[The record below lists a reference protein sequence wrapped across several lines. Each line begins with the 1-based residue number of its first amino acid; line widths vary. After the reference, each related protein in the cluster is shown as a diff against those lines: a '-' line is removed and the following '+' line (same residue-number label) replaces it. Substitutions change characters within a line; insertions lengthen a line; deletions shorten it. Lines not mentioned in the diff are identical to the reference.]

1 MCQAN
6 VDFGTSGSG
15 EGTYK
20 LGKDGKDL
28 YVSNDKANFIFD
40 PGNGVD
46 LLYLWCLADQCDI
59 FKDILVDIGELG
71 GSSNNGVNGALSKKR
86 TRGEGKNNLES
97 QLARIETN
105 DILRSLADRG
115 KENISMK
122 VNEISLHRN
131 TLKELNSEIR
141 ETIKML
147 VQVDVGDEFNGE
159 IRGGLEMLRVQ
170 VKKTQSDLTEA
181 ELELSSLK
189 LNDKIIRPS
198 SKKMKQNI
206 MEVAVSSDSDSTEG
220 VLDDESKSDG
230 ESSLQIDFHV
240 DPDAAEGDV
249 DAD

>member
-6 VDFGTSGSG
+6 ADFGTSGSG

-20 LGKDGKDL
+20 LGENGKDL

-59 FKDILVDIGELG
+59 FRDILVDIGDLG

-86 TRGEGKNNLES
+86 TRGKGKNNLES

-170 VKKTQSDLTEA
+170 VKKNQSDLTEA
-181 ELELSSLK
+181 
-189 LNDKIIRPS
+189 
-198 SKKMKQNI
+198 
-206 MEVAVSSDSDSTEG
+206 
-220 VLDDESKSDG
+220 
-230 ESSLQIDFHV
+230 
-240 DPDAAEGDV
+240 
-249 DAD
+249 